1 MKPLFQAGFVY
12 KTALRQKSCMED
24 ARIILTTRNSRRT
37 PVIFRPT
44 EKKKNRWR
52 VEKRGYHKWMI

>member
-1 MKPLFQAGFVY
+1 
-12 KTALRQKSCMED
+12 MED

-44 EKKKNRWR
+44 ETKKLTSRI
-52 VEKRGYHKWMI
+52 EK

>member
-1 MKPLFQAGFVY
+1 MKPPFQAGFVY

-44 EKKKNRWR
+44 ETKK
-52 VEKRGYHKWMI
+52 